1 MNGTYTYNPANLAT
15 YGPDRM
21 RFELGDTMTEGGA
34 DTCALCDE
42 EYEAVLSTVIRTRR
56 QWKKAKLRCIES
68 IFRRFA
74 YEADTKNG
82 PVSLSLGDRAKLW
95 QDMYEKLKAELKI
108 GAASADAITTLAD
121 HPGTGEI
128 TPPYFYNGMMSHE
141 EAEGQDI

>member
-1 MNGTYTYNPANLAT
+1 MGGSYTYNPTNIT
-15 YGPDRM
+15 GYSIDRM
-21 RFELGDTMTEGGA
+21 RFELGDTMVEGGTA
-34 DTCALCDE
+34 TCALCDE
-42 EYEAVLSTVIRTRR
+42 EYRAVLSVKIHTAR

-95 QDMYEKLKAELKI
+95 KDMYDQLKAELKT
-108 GAASADAITTLAD
+108 GAASADAILSLAD

>member
-1 MNGTYTYNPANLAT
+1 MAGSYTYDPSGLDR

-21 RFELGDTMTEGGA
+21 RFELGV

-42 EYEAVLSTVIRTRR
+42 EYRAVIPASVQTVR
-56 QWKKAKLRCIES
+56 QWKKAKLRCLES

-82 PVSLSLGDRAKLW
+82 PVSLSLGERAKLW
-95 QDMYEKLKAELKI
+95 KDMYDQLKAELKI
-108 GAASADAITTLAD
+108 GAASADAILSLAN